1 MDRRQYYAKGFKID
15 RGLIAKTFEIAHRN
29 DEKVDSFLL
38 TIVEGLNREAY
49 KCITTAYDHEART
62 DEPYLCNIIAIETGT
77 DKEALEAL
85 DLGPLDKTIEK
96 RVLMYLLDHG
106 CGSFGDKTCAL
117 STSPCHI
124 LISSY
129 HIDTGVHGSLAF
141 SFIALPLPFLIS
153 FSNFLVLSC
162 DYLRI
167 ITS

>member
-1 MDRRQYYAKGFKID
+1 MQYYAKGFKID

-85 DLGPLDKTIEK
+85 DLGPLDETIEK
-96 RVLMYLLDHG
+96 ARPHVLVG
-106 CGSFGDKTCAL
+106 PQVWKIWT
-117 STSPCHI
+117 
-124 LISSY
+124 
-129 HIDTGVHGSLAF
+129 
-141 SFIALPLPFLIS
+141 
-153 FSNFLVLSC
+153 
-162 DYLRI
+162 
-167 ITS
+167 